1 MCLLCV
7 TCFFSPDFQVI
18 PDIDTLLFN
27 LLILGE
33 LTDNRGRVWRRN
45 PRDLYILE
53 ITYTSP
59 QVC

>member
-7 TCFFSPDFQVI
+7 TCFSPDFQVI

-33 LTDNRGRVWRRN
+33 LTDSRGRVWRRK
-45 PRDLYILE
+45 PHDLYILE